1 MRIHR
6 NRKSRPAEAEA
17 LVRARGN
24 LVAKSGARMSGRSLN
39 EMSLDELARLGE
51 KAEVGLSITDG

>member
-1 MRIHR
+1 
-6 NRKSRPAEAEA
+6 
-17 LVRARGN
+17 
-24 LVAKSGARMSGRSLN
+24 MSGRSLS